1 MDLGLP
7 NWSLTCFFGGWE
19 IGVTDAELGGGV
31 IRGKEEF
38 GRESDRR
45 MIPHEKES
53 VFIVLFSSCSTPF
66 RCKTCW
72 TCFLKL

>member
-7 NWSLTCFFGGWE
+7 NWSLTHFFGGWE
-19 IGVTDAELGGGV
+19 TGVTDAEMGGGGGV
-31 IRGKEEF
+31 IRGKEES

-45 MIPHEKES
+45 RTPREKES

-66 RCKTCW
+66 RCKTC
-72 TCFLKL
+72 